1 MLKYKYIFF
10 TAAAAAAAYLWSAVR
25 DGDVA
30 VGRDVTDAVNW
41 VGRATVADDELT
53 ATQLDRLPRRHDVR
67 RQLQLTQYLPRTDT
81 TFVVIIH
88 YYYYYYLAHQ
98 HKACRQLKTEQGMTA
113 VGD

>member
-1 MLKYKYIFF
+1 
-10 TAAAAAAAYLWSAVR
+10 
-25 DGDVA
+25 VA

-53 ATQLDRLPRRHDVR
+53 ATQLDRLPRRHHVR

-88 YYYYYYLAHQ
+88 YYYYYLAHQ
-98 HKACRQLKTEQGMTA
+98 HKACRQLKIEQGMTA